1 VAKAPDVGDVAP
13 DFEIEGTDGTFRLS
27 DHRGERVVLLFYPG
41 DFTPVCTRQFCS
53 YAADAD
59 AVAALDAT
67 VVGIS
72 AQDVD
77 SHEEF
82 RGTHA
87 IPVPLLADVDKAVA
101 RAYGVTA
108 PVLGTR
114 RAVVVVGE
122 DGRIAYRQV
131 ARVGLGFQTAD
142 DLAAILASLSA
153 RPQVL
158 DAGAE
163 SLR

>member
-1 VAKAPDVGDVAP
+1 
-13 DFEIEGTDGTFRLS
+13 
-27 DHRGERVVLLFYPG
+27 
-41 DFTPVCTRQFCS
+41 
-53 YAADAD
+53 
-59 AVAALDAT
+59 
-67 VVGIS
+67 
-72 AQDVD
+72 
-77 SHEEF
+77 
-82 RGTHA
+82 
-87 IPVPLLADVDKAVA
+87 
-101 RAYGVTA
+101 VTA

-131 ARVGLGFQTAD
+131 AKVGLSFQTAD

-158 DAGAE
+158 DSGAE